1 MSKTERNHPEWRRF
15 WLRKPRTTNEIRQNE
30 ALLADIKVDDVPY
43 DISGLNRLHR
53 YIPTVYDDITVS
65 SYYERVAPMQPLEL
79 TPAQLYILGN
89 ALAYYESFVNKT
101 ETSNNTQLEV
111 KQIQSKIS
119 NILNKNDINVDIFL
133 DELD

>member
-1 MSKTERNHPEWRRF
+1 MSKTERNHPDWKRF

-30 ALLADIKVDDVPY
+30 ALLADVKADDVPY
-43 DISGLNRLHR
+43 NISGLNRLHR

-65 SYYERVAPMQPLEL
+65 SYFERVTPMQPLEL

-89 ALAYYESFVNKT
+89 ALAYYESFVDKT

-111 KQIQSKIS
+111 KHIQSKIS
-119 NILNKNDINVDIFL
+119 NLLNTKSISFL
-133 DELD
+133 EELD

>member
-15 WLRKPRTTNEIRQNE
+15 WLRKPRTTNEIRQNN
-30 ALLADIKVDDVPY
+30 ALFSDIKVDDVPY
-43 DISGLNRLHR
+43 NISGLNRLHR
-53 YIPTVYDDITVS
+53 HIPTAYDDITVS
-65 SYYERVAPMQPLEL
+65 SYYELVSPMQPLEL

-89 ALAYYESFVNKT
+89 ALAYYESFVNKV

-119 NILNKNDINVDIFL
+119 DILKGDIEIISIS
-133 DELD
+133 

>member
-15 WLRKPRTTNEIRQNE
+15 WLRKPRTTNEIRQNV
-30 ALLADIKVDDVPY
+30 ALLADVKADDVPY

-65 SYYERVAPMQPLEL
+65 SYYERVKPMQPLEL

-89 ALAYYESFVNKT
+89 ALSYYESFVDKT

-119 NILNKNDINVDIFL
+119 DILKGDIEIISIS
-133 DELD
+133 

>member
-30 ALLADIKVDDVPY
+30 ALLADIKADDVPY

-89 ALAYYESFVNKT
+89 ALAYYESFVDKT

-111 KQIQSKIS
+111 KHIQSKIS
-119 NILNKNDINVDIFL
+119 NILNTDTISL
-133 DELD
+133 SELD

>member
-1 MSKTERNHPEWRRF
+1 MSKTERNHPEWKRY
-15 WLRKPRTTNEIRQNE
+15 WLRKPRTTNEIRQNT
-30 ALLADIKVDDVPY
+30 ALFADIKADDVPY

-53 YIPTVYDDITVS
+53 HIVTAYDDITVS
-65 SYYERVAPMQPLEL
+65 SYYERVTPMQPLEL

-89 ALAYYESFVNKT
+89 ALSYYETFVNKV

-119 NILNKNDINVDIFL
+119 NILNTDTISL

>member
-15 WLRKPRTTNEIRQNE
+15 WLRKPRTTNEIRQNQ
-30 ALLADIKVDDVPY
+30 ALLADVKADDVPY
-43 DISGLNRLHR
+43 NISGLNRLHR

-65 SYYERVAPMQPLEL
+65 SYYERVAPMQQLEL

-89 ALAYYESFVNKT
+89 ALSYYESFVNKV

-111 KQIQSKIS
+111 KHIQSKIS
-119 NILNKNDINVDIFL
+119 NLIKGDTEIISIS
-133 DELD
+133 

>member
-15 WLRKPRTTNEIRQNE
+15 WLRKPRTTNEIRQNT
-30 ALLADIKVDDVPY
+30 ALFVDIKANDIPY
-43 DISGLNRLHR
+43 NISGLNRLHR
-53 YIPTVYDDITVS
+53 HIPTVYDDITVS

-89 ALAYYESFVNKT
+89 ALAYYESFVDKT

-111 KQIQSKIS
+111 KHIQSKIS
-119 NILNKNDINVDIFL
+119 NILNTNIISLN
-133 DELD
+133 ELD

>member
-1 MSKTERNHPEWRRF
+1 MSKTERNHPEWKRY
-15 WLRKPRTTNEIRQNE
+15 WLRKPRTTNEIRQNT
-30 ALLADIKVDDVPY
+30 ALFADIKADDVPY

-53 YIPTVYDDITVS
+53 HIVTAYDDITVS

-89 ALAYYESFVNKT
+89 ALAYYESFVDKT

-111 KQIQSKIS
+111 KHIQSKIS
-119 NILNKNDINVDIFL
+119 NILNTNIISLN
-133 DELD
+133 ELD

>member
-1 MSKTERNHPEWRRF
+1 MSKTERNHPDWKRF

-30 ALLADIKVDDVPY
+30 ALLADVKADDVPY
-43 DISGLNRLHR
+43 NISGLNRLHR

-65 SYYERVAPMQPLEL
+65 SYFERVTPMQPLEL
-79 TPAQLYILGN
+79 TPAELYILGN

-111 KQIQSKIS
+111 KHIQSKIS
-119 NILNKNDINVDIFL
+119 NLLNTKSISFL
-133 DELD
+133 EELD